1 MRSRMDDPRVA
12 PLVGALRTVAGDELI
27 LNPSLGGS
35 LPLYMFES
43 VSDAP
48 IVILPIANYDNNQH
62 SADENIRIGN
72 LFYGVDA
79 YAAVLTMSAD

>member
-1 MRSRMDDPRVA
+1 MDDTRVA
-12 PLVGALRTVAGDELI
+12 PLIAALETATDGELI
-27 LNPSLGGS
+27 LTPSLGGS
-35 LPLYMFES
+35 LPLYMFEQA
-43 VSDAP
+43 SDAP

-79 YAAVLTMSAD
+79 YAAVLTMGD